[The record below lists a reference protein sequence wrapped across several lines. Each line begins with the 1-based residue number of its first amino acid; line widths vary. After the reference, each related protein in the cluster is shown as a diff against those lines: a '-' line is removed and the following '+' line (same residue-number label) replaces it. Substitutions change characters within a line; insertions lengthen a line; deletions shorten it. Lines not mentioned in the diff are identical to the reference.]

1 MSGMKKKLVLLQF
14 LLAVLL
20 LILSSCSNKTE
31 LEELSKV
38 YVDNLIV
45 ETTYCTS
52 DSLLLK
58 KKEVFNKYNMT
69 EEAYKEKIKSINQD
83 YSSWKTF
90 FDLANAYLDTLK
102 AKNKRAEVL
111 HYESEPRV
119 GHKRQ

>member
-1 MSGMKKKLVLLQF
+1 MKKKLVLLQF